1 MGGYYLGRYQWPQ
14 TQQEMMLGMPML
26 MKASLKKQLTQRS
39 MSSIRGGGEDGVEEI
54 DGQDVEYQDFVLD
67 IFRR

>member
-1 MGGYYLGRYQWPQ
+1 
-14 TQQEMMLGMPML
+14 MLYMTIKGL
-26 MKASLKKQLTQRS
+26 
-39 MSSIRGGGEDGVEEI
+39 EEI